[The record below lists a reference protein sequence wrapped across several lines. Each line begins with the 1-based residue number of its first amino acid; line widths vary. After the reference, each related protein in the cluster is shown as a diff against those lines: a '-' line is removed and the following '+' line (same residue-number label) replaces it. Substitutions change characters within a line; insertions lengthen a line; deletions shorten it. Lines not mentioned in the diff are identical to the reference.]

1 MYKSDKKEY
10 YKPIRTGNT
19 FSNSYIEYESN
30 RYKDKTFY
38 YIDMIRQYLS
48 EMINDHKTQSEW
60 KIQLRLKINFI
71 SSKYSNE
78 IRTMLTKSDNI
89 EIMISNKTDKIIK
102 KLFESLLQKYQ
113 NELKKSMK
121 GSEFVFISADLLY
134 YKHSISLNRGGRTY
148 ILHNG

>member
-1 MYKSDKKEY
+1 ML
-10 YKPIRTGNT
+10 T
-19 FSNSYIEYESN
+19 
-30 RYKDKTFY
+30 
-38 YIDMIRQYLS
+38 
-48 EMINDHKTQSEW
+48 DHKSQGEW
-60 KIQLRLKINFI
+60 KIHLIMASSFI
-71 SSKYSNE
+71 SSKDSYE
-78 IRTMLTKSDNI
+78 TRTMLTKSDNI